1 MEHISKIKRFAVAL
15 VSMTLGTVLVL
26 FTILIINSYSEGPK
40 EEKKVSSTNFEVK
53 KEPKKKK
60 TERNIERK
68 RVTKQ
73 QSTRNVRSIAPNLT
87 SFSGGIDFGLPEFA
101 PDAGAIVTD
110 KIIGNVDNV
119 VMTAESVDIKPVAG
133 TRVPAQYPEK
143 ARKKGITGFV
153 LFNILISAEGNVEDI
168 RVLESSPDGVFEE
181 SATTALKNWKF
192 EPAVYQGKKVK
203 VWAKQKISFKLE

>member
-1 MEHISKIKRFAVAL
+1 MEHISKVKRML
-15 VSMTLGTVLVL
+15 VSIISMTLGTVLVL

-40 EEKKVSSTNFEVK
+40 EEKKVVSTSFEVK

-60 TERNIERK
+60 TERTIERK
-68 RVTKQ
+68 KTAQ
-73 QSTRNVRSIAPNLT
+73 QQNARNVRSIAPNLT

-101 PDAGAIVTD
+101 VDTGAIVSD
-110 KIIGNVDNV
+110 RIIGNVDNV

-143 ARKKGITGFV
+143 ARKKGITGYV
-153 LFNILISAEGNVEDI
+153 SFNILISAEGNVEDI
-168 RVLESSPDGVFEE
+168 RVLESSPSGVFEE
-181 SATTALKNWKF
+181 SATEALRNWKF

>member
-1 MEHISKIKRFAVAL
+1 MSELQPILKRECKMEHISKIKRVAVSL
-15 VSMTLGTVLVL
+15 ISMTLGTVLVL
-26 FTILIINSYSEGPK
+26 FTILIINSYSEAPK
-40 EEKKVSSTNFEVK
+40 EEKKVVSTSFEVK
-53 KEPKKKK
+53 KEEKKKR

-68 RVTKQ
+68 RVAKQ
-73 QSTRNVRSIAPNLT
+73 QNSRNARSIAPSLT

-101 PDAGAIVTD
+101 IDTGSIVTD

-153 LFNILISAEGNVEDI
+153 LFNILISA
-168 RVLESSPDGVFEE
+168 
-181 SATTALKNWKF
+181 
-192 EPAVYQGKKVK
+192 
-203 VWAKQKISFKLE
+203 

>member
-1 MEHISKIKRFAVAL
+1 MEHISKVKRML
-15 VSMTLGTVLVL
+15 VSIISMTLGTVLVL
-26 FTILIINSYSEGPK
+26 FTILIINTYSEGPK
-40 EEKKVSSTNFEVK
+40 EEKKVVSTSFEVK

-60 TERNIERK
+60 NERNIERRK
-68 RVTKQ
+68 VTKQ
-73 QSTRNVRSIAPNLT
+73 TSSRSVRSIAPSLT

-101 PDAGAIVTD
+101 IDTGSIVTD

-143 ARKKGITGFV
+143 ARKKGITGYV
-153 LFNILISAEGNVEDI
+153 SFNILISAEGNVEDI
-168 RVLESSPDGVFEE
+168 RVLESSPSGVFEE
-181 SATTALKNWKF
+181 SAMEALKNWKF

>member
-1 MEHISKIKRFAVAL
+1 MEHISKVKRVFVAFI
-15 VSMTLGTVLVL
+15 SMTLGTVLVL
-26 FTILIINSYSEGPK
+26 FTILIINSYSEAPK
-40 EEKKVSSTNFEVK
+40 EEKKVASTSFEVK

-60 TERNIERK
+60 NERNIERRK
-68 RVTKQ
+68 VTKQ
-73 QSTRNVRSIAPNLT
+73 TSSRNVRSIAPNLT

-101 PDAGAIVTD
+101 IDTGSIVTD

-143 ARKKGITGFV
+143 ARKKGITGYV
-153 LFNILISAEGNVEDI
+153 MFNILISAEGNVENI
-168 RVLESSPDGVFEE
+168 RVLESSPNGVFEE
-181 SATTALKNWKF
+181 SAMEALKNWKF